1 MTAATWTDRR
11 CAAEEE
17 ARVELREDEPAPF
30 VVRPRTAPS
39 AFGAHDA
46 MGFRALAQLATD
58 TALMSVHVDLVEGHA
73 RVAVHA
79 PGREAPTGAGGA
91 TVLDAVE
98 TLAHDLGRP
107 DVVRWIAAQRA
118 ELDRAEAP

>member
-1 MTAATWTDRR
+1 MTAPGT
-11 CAAEEE
+11 
-17 ARVELREDEPAPF
+17 PA
-30 VVRPRTAPS
+30 

-46 MGFRALAQLATD
+46 MGFRALALLVAD
-58 TALMSVHVDLVEGHA
+58 TALVSAHVDLVAGHA

-98 TLAHDLGRP
+98 ALARDLGRG
-107 DVVRWIAAQRA
+107 DVVAWIAAQRA
-118 ELDRAEAP
+118 ELNRAGGAR

>member
-1 MTAATWTDRR
+1 MKAESVPAA
-11 CAAEEE
+11 
-17 ARVELREDEPAPF
+17 F
-30 VVRPRTAPS
+30 S
-39 AFGAHDA
+39 AHDA

-58 TALMSVHVDLVEGHA
+58 TALVSVHVDLVEGHA

-118 ELDRAEAP
+118 ELTRAEAP